1 MSNNNGVPQPPYNPD
16 GVPQPRYDTGKEQY
30 RQYQPG
36 QAQPMYQPEA
46 QQQGQPQP
54 EGQQRPEG
62 QQPSQ
67 PQPAQPQDAPT
78 QAFPTQAF
86 PAQHDPTQAFPLQQA
101 QHGNPNQPGY
111 PGHPGNPNQPGFPPP
126 GGPHPGQPTGPGQ
139 NPGDHNRKSLF
150 LILGGVAVVVI
161 IALVVAFTWLIPSLT
176 KPTAV
181 DSPSPSVTSSDEAS
195 DAAAEPSADPS
206 AEAEPSGDASA
217 STDIPAGA
225 IPLPSAWENFAGPS
239 NVPADGDPL
248 FSKWVT
254 GESSFQYL
262 AEWTHDESFGI
273 TKDPTTGEEIQK
285 KAQGTVETDG
295 DGIAL
300 AYAFFAESEEGKFG
314 KDPAEIKKALED
326 IEARYKGMTATEL
339 PQNLVGHKC
348 ASDFKTSMPEI
359 REFRRGA
366 AVVVGFTCTNARGEA
381 IQAVNLFS
389 VTPWGTPQMLGVSGH
404 KTYWDAHPGL
414 FEQLANSYRINK
426 WKMG

>member
-1 MSNNNGVPQPPYNPD
+1 MSNNNGTPQPPYNPD
-16 GVPQPRYDTGKEQY
+16 GVPQPRFDTGKDQY

-36 QAQPMYQPEA
+36 QTQPMYQPEA
-46 QQQGQPQP
+46 Q
-54 EGQQRPEG
+54 EG
-62 QQPSQ
+62 SV
-67 PQPAQPQDAPT
+67 QDAPT
-78 QAFPTQAF
+78 QAFPTQ
-86 PAQHDPTQAFPLQQA
+86 QNPTQAFPTQPGQSFNNPDGQYAETVHRYPQA
-101 QHGNPNQPGY
+101 DQGQPGY
-111 PGHPGNPNQPGFPPP
+111 PGYPAGPGY
-126 GGPHPGQPTGPGQ
+126 PGQPTGPGH
-139 NPGDHNRKSLF
+139 NPGDHNKKSLF
-150 LILGGVAVVVI
+150 FILGGVAVVVI
-161 IALVVAFTWLIPSLT
+161 IALVVAFTWLIPSMT

-181 DSPSPSVTSSDEAS
+181 ESPSVTSSDKAS
-195 DAAAEPSADPS
+195 DAAAEPT
-206 AEAEPSGDASA
+206 AEGEPSPDDVPP
-217 STDIPAGA
+217 TELPAGV
-225 IPLPSAWENFAGPS
+225 IPLPATWEELAGPS

-273 TKDPTTGEEIQK
+273 TKDPSTGEEIQK
-285 KAQGTVETDG
+285 RAQGTVETDG

-314 KDPAEIKKALED
+314 KDPAEIRKALAD

-348 ASDFKTSMPEI
+348 ASDFKTTMPEI
-359 REFRRGA
+359 REFRRGE
-366 AVVVGFTCTNARGEA
+366 AVVIGFTCTNARGEA

-404 KTYWDAHPGL
+404 KEYWDAHPGL
-414 FEQLANSYRINK
+414 FEQLGNSYRINK

>member
-1 MSNNNGVPQPPYNPD
+1 MSNNNGAPQPPYNPD
-16 GVPQPRYDTGKEQY
+16 GVPQPRYDTGQEPY

-36 QAQPMYQPEA
+36 QTQPIYQPEA
-46 QQQGQPQP
+46 QQPARPP
-54 EGQQRPEG
+54 EGQTEAL
-62 QQPSQ
+62 PS
-67 PQPAQPQDAPT
+67 
-78 QAFPTQAF
+78 
-86 PAQHDPTQAFPLQQA
+86 
-101 QHGNPNQPGY
+101 
-111 PGHPGNPNQPGFPPP
+111 QPGFPPP
-126 GGPHPGQPTGPGQ
+126 GGPYPGQPGEPGGSGQPGYPGGPYPGQPGGPGQ
-139 NPGDHNRKSLF
+139 NPGDHNKKSLF

-161 IALVVAFTWLIPSLT
+161 IALVVAFTWLIPAMT
-176 KPTAV
+176 KPVAV
-181 DSPSPSVTSSDEAS
+181 ESPSVTSSDAAS
-195 DAAAEPSADPS
+195 DAATEPSADPS
-206 AEAEPSGDASA
+206 TEAEPSGDASA

-225 IPLPSAWENFAGPS
+225 IPLPAGWDGLAGPS

-273 TKDPTTGEEIQK
+273 TKDPTSGEEIQK

-300 AYAFFAESEEGKFG
+300 AYAFFAESDEGKFG
-314 KDPAEIKKALED
+314 KDPKEVQAAIKD
-326 IEARYKGMTATEL
+326 IETRYKGMTATEL

-348 ASDFKTSMPEI
+348 TSDFKTSMPEI
-359 REFRRGA
+359 REFRRGE
-366 AVVVGFTCTNARGEA
+366 AVVIAFTCTNARGEA

-414 FEQLANSYRINK
+414 FEQLGNSYRINK
-426 WKMG
+426 WKMV

>member
-16 GVPQPRYDTGKEQY
+16 GVPQPRYDTGQGQY
-30 RQYQPG
+30 GQYQPG
-36 QAQPMYQPEA
+36 QTQPTY
-46 QQQGQPQP
+46 QP
-54 EGQQRPEG
+54 EGQTEAFPA
-62 QQPSQ
+62 QQP
-67 PQPAQPQDAPT
+67 
-78 QAFPTQAF
+78 PTQAF
-86 PAQHDPTQAFPLQQA
+86 PAASNTVPQ
-101 QHGNPNQPGY
+101 G
-111 PGHPGNPNQPGFPPP
+111 QPGFPPP
-126 GGPHPGQPTGPGQ
+126 GAGNPSQPGYPGQPGGPGQPGYPGQPGGPGQ

-161 IALVVAFTWLIPSLT
+161 IALVVAFTWLIPAMT

-181 DSPSPSVTSSDEAS
+181 ETPSVTSSDAAS
-195 DAAAEPSADPS
+195 DAAAEPSAEPS
-206 AEAEPSGDASA
+206 AEPEPSGDASA
-217 STDIPAGA
+217 STDMPADA
-225 IPLPSAWENFAGPS
+225 IPLPAVWEEFAGPT

-314 KDPAEIKKALED
+314 KDPAEVKKAIED

-348 ASDFKTSMPEI
+348 TSDFKTSMPEI

-366 AVVVGFTCTNARGEA
+366 AVVIGFTCTNARGEA

-404 KTYWDAHPGL
+404 KEYWDAHPGL

>member
-1 MSNNNGVPQPPYNPD
+1 MSSNNGAPQPPYNPD
-16 GVPQPRYDTGKEQY
+16 GVPQPRYDTGQGQY
-30 RQYQPG
+30 GQYQPG
-36 QAQPMYQPEA
+36 QTEA
-46 QQQGQPQP
+46 FPT
-54 EGQQRPEG
+54 
-62 QQPSQ
+62 QQP
-67 PQPAQPQDAPT
+67 
-78 QAFPTQAF
+78 PTQAF
-86 PAQHDPTQAFPLQQA
+86 PAQ
-101 QHGNPNQPGY
+101 PG
-111 PGHPGNPNQPGFPPP
+111 QPGFPPP
-126 GGPHPGQPTGPGQ
+126 GAGYPGQPGYPGGPSGPSGPGQ
-139 NPGDHNRKSLF
+139 NPGDHNKKSLF

-161 IALVVAFTWLIPSLT
+161 IALVVAFTWLIPSMT

-181 DSPSPSVTSSDEAS
+181 ENPAPSVTSSDEAS
-195 DAAAEPSADPS
+195 DAASEPSAEPS
-206 AEAEPSGDASA
+206 AEPSGDASA
-217 STDIPAGA
+217 SSDIPAGA
-225 IPLPSAWENFAGPS
+225 IPLPSVWEELAGPS

-314 KDPAEIKKALED
+314 KDPAEVKKAIQD

-348 ASDFKTSMPEI
+348 TSDFKTSMPEI

-366 AVVVGFTCTNARGEA
+366 AVVIGFTCTNARGEA

-404 KTYWDAHPGL
+404 KEYWDAHPGL

>member
-54 EGQQRPEG
+54 
-62 QQPSQ
+62 
-67 PQPAQPQDAPT
+67 AQPQDAPT

-86 PAQHDPTQAFPLQQA
+86 PARHDPTQAFPVQQA
-101 QHGNPNQPGY
+101 QH
-111 PGHPGNPNQPGFPPP
+111 GNPNQPGFPPP
-126 GGPHPGQPTGPGQ
+126 GGPYPGQPTGPGQ

-404 KTYWDAHPGL
+404 KTYWDAHAGL

>member
-1 MSNNNGVPQPPYNPD
+1 MSTNNGVPQPPYNPD
-16 GVPQPRYDTGKEQY
+16 GVPQPRYDTGQEQY

-36 QAQPMYQPEA
+36 QTQPMYQPEA
-46 QQQGQPQP
+46 QQPG
-54 EGQQRPEG
+54 
-62 QQPSQ
+62 
-67 PQPAQPQDAPT
+67 QPQDAPT
-78 QAFPTQAF
+78 QAFP
-86 PAQHDPTQAFPLQQA
+86 AQQDPTQAFPVQQ
-101 QHGNPNQPGY
+101 GQPGY
-111 PGHPGNPNQPGFPPP
+111 PGQPA
-126 GGPHPGQPTGPGQ
+126 GPGQ
-139 NPGDHNRKSLF
+139 NPDDHNKKSLF

-161 IALVVAFTWLIPSLT
+161 IALVVAFTWLIPSMT

-181 DSPSPSVTSSDEAS
+181 ESPSPSVTSSDEAS
-195 DAAAEPSADPS
+195 DAAAEPSA
-206 AEAEPSGDASA
+206 EAEPTGEASA

-225 IPLPSAWENFAGPS
+225 IPLPAAWEGLAGPS

-314 KDPAEIKKALED
+314 KDPAEIQKALKD

-359 REFRRGA
+359 REFRRGE
-366 AVVVGFTCTNARGEA
+366 AVVVSFTCTNARGEA
-381 IQAVNLFS
+381 IQAVNLFA

-404 KTYWDAHPGL
+404 KEYWDAHPGL
-414 FEQLANSYRINK
+414 MEQLANSYRINK
-426 WKMG
+426 WKLG

>member
-1 MSNNNGVPQPPYNPD
+1 MSNNNGAPQPPYNPNGAPQAYNPD
-16 GVPQPRYDTGKEQY
+16 GVPQPRYDTGQGQY
-30 RQYQPG
+30 RQYNPEQTQPL
-36 QAQPMYQPEA
+36 YQPEA
-46 QQQGQPQP
+46 QHQPGSQPGAQPQP
-54 EGQQRPEG
+54 GE
-62 QQPSQ
+62 
-67 PQPAQPQDAPT
+67 PT
-78 QAFPTQAF
+78 QAFPTQ
-86 PAQHDPTQAFPLQQA
+86 PGEPTQAFPAQSFQTQA
-101 QHGNPNQPGY
+101 FPAQGLPPQAY
-111 PGHPGNPNQPGFPPP
+111 PPQ
-126 GGPHPGQPTGPGQ
+126 T
-139 NPGDHNRKSLF
+139 PGDHNKKALF
-150 LILGGVAVVVI
+150 LILGGIAVVVI
-161 IALVVAFTWLIPSLT
+161 IAVVVVFAWLIPSVT
-176 KPTAV
+176 KPVAV
-181 DSPSPSVTSSDEAS
+181 DTPVPSASASEQPSEDAAGSSD
-195 DAAAEPSADPS
+195 EPSADPEQS
-206 AEAEPSGDASA
+206 SGASGV
-217 STDIPAGA
+217 PEGA
-225 IPLPSAWENFAGPS
+225 IPLPAVWEDFAGPS
-239 NVPADGDPL
+239 NVPADGDLL

-314 KDPAEIKKALED
+314 KEPSDVKKAIED

-348 ASDFKTSMPEI
+348 ASDFKTTMPEI

-366 AVVVGFTCTNARGEA
+366 AVVVGFTCTNARGEH

-404 KTYWDAHPGL
+404 KEYWDAHPGL

-426 WKMG
+426 WKMT

>member
-1 MSNNNGVPQPPYNPD
+1 MSNNNGIPQPPYNPD
-16 GVPQPRYDTGKEQY
+16 GVPQPRYDTGKDQY

-36 QAQPMYQPEA
+36 QTQPMYQPEA
-46 QQQGQPQP
+46 QQQGQPQDAP
-54 EGQQRPEG
+54 TQAG
-62 QQPSQ
+62 
-67 PQPAQPQDAPT
+67 QPQDAPT
-78 QAFPTQAF
+78 QAFP
-86 PAQHDPTQAFPLQQA
+86 AQHNPTQAFPVQQG
-101 QHGNPNQPGY
+101 QPQPGQPGY
-111 PGHPGNPNQPGFPPP
+111 PNQPGFPPP
-126 GGPHPGQPTGPGQ
+126 GAGYPGQPTGPGQPGDPNQPSGPGQ
-139 NPGDHNRKSLF
+139 NPGDHNKKSLF
-150 LILGGVAVVVI
+150 LILGGVAVVAS

-195 DAAAEPSADPS
+195 DAAAEPSTEAQPS
-206 AEAEPSGDASA
+206 TEAEPSGGASS

-285 KAQGTVETDG
+285 KAQGTAETDG

-381 IQAVNLFS
+381 IQAVNLFA

-404 KTYWDAHPGL
+404 KEYWDAHPGL

>member
-1 MSNNNGVPQPPYNPD
+1 MSNNNGVPQPPHNPD
-16 GVPQPRYDTGKEQY
+16 GVPQPRYDTGKDQY
-30 RQYQPG
+30 SQYQPG
-36 QAQPMYQPEA
+36 QTQPMYQPEA
-46 QQQGQPQP
+46 QTEAFPSQPGHPDGEYAETVHHYPHAQQQGQPGNP
-54 EGQQRPEG
+54 GQQG
-62 QQPSQ
+62 
-67 PQPAQPQDAPT
+67 
-78 QAFPTQAF
+78 
-86 PAQHDPTQAFPLQQA
+86 
-101 QHGNPNQPGY
+101 
-111 PGHPGNPNQPGFPPP
+111 QPGFPPP
-126 GGPHPGQPTGPGQ
+126 GGGYPGQPAYPGQPGGPGGPGQ
-139 NPGDHNRKSLF
+139 NPGDHNKKSLF

-161 IALVVAFTWLIPSLT
+161 IALVVTFTWLVPSMT

-181 DSPSPSVTSSDEAS
+181 DTPMPSVTSSEEAS
-195 DAAAEPSADPS
+195 EAAAEPSA
-206 AEAEPSGDASA
+206 EPSGEASA
-217 STDIPAGA
+217 SSEIPADA
-225 IPLPSAWENFAGPS
+225 IPLPAGWDELAGPS

-273 TKDPTTGEEIQK
+273 TKDPTTGVEIQK
-285 KAQGTVETDG
+285 KAQGTVEADG

-314 KDPAEIKKALED
+314 KDPAEIKKAIQD
-326 IEARYKGMTATEL
+326 IETRYKGMTATEL

-348 ASDFKTSMPEI
+348 TSGFKTTMPEI

-366 AVVVGFTCTNARGEA
+366 AVVIGFTCINARSEE
-381 IQAVNLFS
+381 IQAVNLFT

-414 FEQLANSYRINK
+414 FEQLGNSYRINK

>member
-16 GVPQPRYDTGKEQY
+16 GVPQPRYDTGKDQY
-30 RQYQPG
+30 SQYQPG
-36 QAQPMYQPEA
+36 QGQPGQTQPLYQPEA
-46 QQQGQPQP
+46 RT
-54 EGQQRPEG
+54 E
-62 QQPSQ
+62 
-67 PQPAQPQDAPT
+67 
-78 QAFPTQAF
+78 AF
-86 PAQHDPTQAFPLQQA
+86 PAQQQPNQPQQHPDGEYAETVHRYPQA
-101 QHGNPNQPGY
+101 QQGQPGY
-111 PGHPGNPNQPGFPPP
+111 PGQPGGTNYP
-126 GGPHPGQPTGPGQ
+126 GGPVGPGQ
-139 NPGDHNRKSLF
+139 NPGEHNKKSLF

-161 IALVVAFTWLIPSLT
+161 IALVVTFTWLIPSMT

-181 DSPSPSVTSSDEAS
+181 DTPQPSVTSSEDAS
-195 DAAAEPSADPS
+195 EAAAEPSA
-206 AEAEPSGDASA
+206 EPSGEASA
-217 STDIPAGA
+217 SSEIPADA
-225 IPLPSAWENFAGPS
+225 IPLPAVWNDLLGPS

-273 TKDPTTGEEIQK
+273 TKDPSTGEEIQK

-300 AYAFFAESEEGKFG
+300 AYAFFAESEEGKYG
-314 KDPAEIKKALED
+314 KDPEEVKKAIQA
-326 IEARYKGMTATEL
+326 IEARFKGLTATEL

-348 ASDFKTSMPEI
+348 TSDFKTSMPEI

-366 AVVVGFTCTNARGEA
+366 AVVIGFTCTNARGEA

-404 KTYWDAHPGL
+404 KEYWDAHPGL
-414 FEQLANSYRINK
+414 FEQLGNSYRINK
-426 WKMG
+426 WKMV

>member
-1 MSNNNGVPQPPYNPD
+1 MSNNNGAPQPPFNPD
-16 GVPQPRYDTGKEQY
+16 GVPQPRYDTGQGQY
-30 RQYQPG
+30 GQGQYQPNGG
-36 QAQPMYQPEA
+36 QTE
-46 QQQGQPQP
+46 
-54 EGQQRPEG
+54 
-62 QQPSQ
+62 
-67 PQPAQPQDAPT
+67 
-78 QAFPTQAF
+78 AFPTQQ
-86 PAQHDPTQAFPLQQA
+86 PPTQAYPTQQPPTQAYPTQQQA
-101 QHGNPNQPGY
+101 NQQGNPDGEYAETVHRYPQPQQD
-111 PGHPGNPNQPGFPPP
+111 QPGFPPP
-126 GGPHPGQPTGPGQ
+126 GAGYPGQPGGPGQ
-139 NPGDHNRKSLF
+139 NPGDHNKKSLF

-161 IALVVAFTWLIPSLT
+161 IALVVAFTWLIPAMT

-181 DSPSPSVTSSDEAS
+181 ESPAPSVTSSDEAS
-195 DAAAEPSADPS
+195 EAAAEPSAEPS
-206 AEAEPSGDASA
+206 TQPSGDSSA
-217 STDIPAGA
+217 SSGMPAGA
-225 IPLPSAWENFAGPS
+225 IPLPAVWEQLAGPA

-248 FSKWVT
+248 FNKWVT

-314 KDPAEIKKALED
+314 KDPAEIKKAIQD
-326 IEARYKGMTATEL
+326 IEARYKGMSATEL

-348 ASDFKTSMPEI
+348 ASNFKTSMPEI

-366 AVVVGFTCTNARGEA
+366 AVVIGFTCTNARGEA

-404 KTYWDAHPGL
+404 KEYWDAHPGL

>member
-1 MSNNNGVPQPPYNPD
+1 MSNNNGAPQPPYNPD
-16 GVPQPRYDTGKEQY
+16 GVPQPRYDTGQGQY
-30 RQYQPG
+30 GQYQPG
-36 QAQPMYQPEA
+36 QTQPMYQPEA
-46 QQQGQPQP
+46 QRQDAQQG
-54 EGQQRPEG
+54 
-62 QQPSQ
+62 
-67 PQPAQPQDAPT
+67 
-78 QAFPTQAF
+78 
-86 PAQHDPTQAFPLQQA
+86 
-101 QHGNPNQPGY
+101 
-111 PGHPGNPNQPGFPPP
+111 QPGFPPP
-126 GGPHPGQPTGPGQ
+126 GAAYPGQPGYPDGPGGPVGPGGPGQ
-139 NPGDHNRKSLF
+139 NPGDHNKKSLF

-161 IALVVAFTWLIPSLT
+161 IALVVAFTWLIPSMT

-181 DSPSPSVTSSDEAS
+181 ETPAPSVTSSDEAS
-195 DAAAEPSADPS
+195 EAASEPS
-206 AEAEPSGDASA
+206 AEPSGDASA
-217 STDIPAGA
+217 SSDIPAGA
-225 IPLPSAWENFAGPS
+225 IPLPAVWEELAGPS

-262 AEWTHDESFGI
+262 AEWTQDESFGI

-285 KAQGTVETDG
+285 KAQGTVEADG

-300 AYAFFAESEEGKFG
+300 AYAFFAESGEGKFG
-314 KDPAEIKKALED
+314 KDPEEVKKAIQD

-348 ASDFKTSMPEI
+348 TSDFKTSMPEI

-366 AVVVGFTCTNARGEA
+366 AVVIGFTCTNARGEA

>member
-1 MSNNNGVPQPPYNPD
+1 MSNDNGAPQPPYNPN
-16 GVPQPRYDTGKEQY
+16 GVPQPRYGSGQEPY

-36 QAQPMYQPEA
+36 QTQPIYQPEE
-46 QQQGQPQP
+46 QQPGQPQ
-54 EGQQRPEG
+54 
-62 QQPSQ
+62 QP
-67 PQPAQPQDAPT
+67 PT
-78 QAFPTQAF
+78 QAFPTQQYPAQPGNPTQQYPAQAF
-86 PAQHDPTQAFPLQQA
+86 PAQ
-101 QHGNPNQPGY
+101 PGY
-111 PGHPGNPNQPGFPPP
+111 SGQPDNP
-126 GGPHPGQPTGPGQ
+126 GGPHQG
-139 NPGDHNRKSLF
+139 PGDHNKKSLF

-161 IALVVAFTWLIPSLT
+161 IALVVAFTWLIPSMT
-176 KPTAV
+176 KPVAENTPA
-181 DSPSPSVTSSDEAS
+181 PLATSSNEAS
-195 DAAAEPSADPS
+195 EAAAEPS

-217 STDIPAGA
+217 STDMPAGA
-225 IPLPSAWENFAGPS
+225 IPLPAVWEQLAGPS

-285 KAQGTVETDG
+285 RAQGTVETDA

-314 KDPAEIKKALED
+314 KNPEDVKKAIKD
-326 IEARYKGMTATEL
+326 IEARYKNMTATEL

-348 ASDFKTSMPEI
+348 ASDFKTSMPEA

-366 AVVVGFTCTNARGEA
+366 AVVVGFTCNNARGEA

-404 KTYWDAHPGL
+404 KEYWDAHPGL

>member
-16 GVPQPRYDTGKEQY
+16 GVPQPRYDTGQGQY
-30 RQYQPG
+30 GQYQPG
-36 QAQPMYQPEA
+36 QTQPTY
-46 QQQGQPQP
+46 QP
-54 EGQQRPEG
+54 EGQTEAFPA
-62 QQPSQ
+62 QQP
-67 PQPAQPQDAPT
+67 
-78 QAFPTQAF
+78 PTQAF
-86 PAQHDPTQAFPLQQA
+86 PAASNTVPQ
-101 QHGNPNQPGY
+101 G
-111 PGHPGNPNQPGFPPP
+111 QPGFPPP
-126 GGPHPGQPTGPGQ
+126 GAGNPSQPGYPGQPGGPGQPGYPGQPGGPGQ

-161 IALVVAFTWLIPSLT
+161 IALVVAFTWLIPAMT

-181 DSPSPSVTSSDEAS
+181 ETPSVTSSDAAS
-195 DAAAEPSADPS
+195 DAAAEPSAEPS
-206 AEAEPSGDASA
+206 AESEPSGDASA
-217 STDIPAGA
+217 STDMPADA
-225 IPLPSAWENFAGPS
+225 IPLPAVWEEFAGPT

-314 KDPAEIKKALED
+314 KDPAEVKKAIED

-348 ASDFKTSMPEI
+348 TSDFKTSMPEI

-366 AVVVGFTCTNARGEA
+366 AVVIGFTCTNARGEA

-404 KTYWDAHPGL
+404 KEYWDAHPGL

>member
-1 MSNNNGVPQPPYNPD
+1 MSNNNGAPQPPYNPD
-16 GVPQPRYDTGKEQY
+16 GVPQPRYDTGQGQY
-30 RQYQPG
+30 GQYKPGQGQPGQYQPG
-36 QAQPMYQPEA
+36 EGQPGEGQTEAFPTQQPPTQAYPAQPYPTQAYPTQQQANQPGHPDGEYAETVHRYPEA
-46 QQQGQPQP
+46 QQGPSA
-54 EGQQRPEG
+54 QQ
-62 QQPSQ
+62 
-67 PQPAQPQDAPT
+67 D
-78 QAFPTQAF
+78 
-86 PAQHDPTQAFPLQQA
+86 
-101 QHGNPNQPGY
+101 QPGY
-111 PGHPGNPNQPGFPPP
+111 PGAGYPAQPG
-126 GGPHPGQPTGPGQ
+126 GPGQ

-161 IALVVAFTWLIPSLT
+161 IALVVAFTWLIPSMT

-181 DSPSPSVTSSDEAS
+181 ESPSPSVTSSDEAS
-195 DAAAEPSADPS
+195 DAAAEPSAEPS
-206 AEAEPSGDASA
+206 SEPSGEASA
-217 STDIPAGA
+217 SSTMPAGA
-225 IPLPSAWENFAGPS
+225 IPLPSVWEQLAGPS

-248 FSKWVT
+248 FNRWVT

-314 KDPAEIKKALED
+314 KDPVEVKKAIQD
-326 IEARYKGMTATEL
+326 IEARYKGMSATEL

-348 ASDFKTSMPEI
+348 ASNFKTSMPEI

-366 AVVVGFTCTNARGEA
+366 AVVVGFTCANARGEA

-404 KTYWDAHPGL
+404 KEYWDAHPGL

>member
-1 MSNNNGVPQPPYNPD
+1 MSNDNGAPQPPYNPN
-16 GVPQPRYDTGKEQY
+16 GVPQPRYGSGQEPY

-36 QAQPMYQPEA
+36 QTQPIYQPE
-46 QQQGQPQP
+46 
-54 EGQQRPEG
+54 E
-62 QQPSQ
+62 QQPGQSQ
-67 PQPAQPQDAPT
+67 QPPT
-78 QAFPTQAF
+78 QAFPTQQY
-86 PAQHDPTQAFPLQQA
+86 PAQPDNPTQQYPAQPRNPTQQYPA
-101 QHGNPNQPGY
+101 QPGY
-111 PGHPGNPNQPGFPPP
+111 PGQPGNPG
-126 GGPHPGQPTGPGQ
+126 GPGQ
-139 NPGDHNRKSLF
+139 NPGDHNKKSLF

-161 IALVVAFTWLIPSLT
+161 IALVVAFTWLIPSMT
-176 KPTAV
+176 KPVAENTPA
-181 DSPSPSVTSSDEAS
+181 PSVTSSDEAS
-195 DAAAEPSADPS
+195 EAAAEPS

-217 STDIPAGA
+217 STDMPAGA
-225 IPLPSAWENFAGPS
+225 IPLPAVWEQLAGPS

-285 KAQGTVETDG
+285 RAQGTVETDA

-314 KDPAEIKKALED
+314 KNPEDVKKAIKD
-326 IEARYKGMTATEL
+326 IEARYKNMTATEL

-348 ASDFKTSMPEI
+348 ASDFKTSMPEA

-366 AVVVGFTCTNARGEA
+366 AVVVGFTCNNARGEA

-404 KTYWDAHPGL
+404 KEYWDAHPGL

>member
-1 MSNNNGVPQPPYNPD
+1 MSNNNGAPQPPYNPD
-16 GVPQPRYDTGKEQY
+16 GVPQPRYDTGQEQY

-36 QAQPMYQPEA
+36 QTHPLYQPEV
-46 QQQGQPQP
+46 
-54 EGQQRPEG
+54 
-62 QQPSQ
+62 QQPGPSQ
-67 PQPAQPQDAPT
+67 DGQTQAFPTQQPPT
-78 QAFPTQAF
+78 QAFPTQ
-86 PAQHDPTQAFPLQQA
+86 QT
-101 QHGNPNQPGY
+101 
-111 PGHPGNPNQPGFPPP
+111 QPGFPGQAGFPS
-126 GGPHPGQPTGPGQ
+126 GPNQ
-139 NPGDHNRKSLF
+139 NPGDHNKKSLL

-161 IALVVAFTWLIPSLT
+161 IALVVAFTWLIPAMT
-176 KPTAV
+176 KPVAV
-181 DSPSPSVTSSDEAS
+181 ESPSVTSSEAAS
-195 DAAAEPSADPS
+195 EAAAEPSGDPS

-225 IPLPSAWENFAGPS
+225 VPLPAGWDELAGPS

-273 TKDPTTGEEIQK
+273 TKDPTSGEEIQK
-285 KAQGTVETDG
+285 KAQGTVEADG

-300 AYAFFAESEEGKFG
+300 AYAFFAESDEGKFG
-314 KDPAEIKKALED
+314 NDPKEIQAAIKD
-326 IEARYKGMTATEL
+326 IETRYKGMTATEL

-348 ASDFKTSMPEI
+348 TSDFKTTMPEI
-359 REFRRGA
+359 REFRRGE
-366 AVVVGFTCTNARGEA
+366 AVVIGLTCINARGEA

-404 KTYWDAHPGL
+404 KAYWDLHPGL
-414 FEQLANSYRINK
+414 FEQLGNSYRINK

>member
-1 MSNNNGVPQPPYNPD
+1 MSNNNGAPQPPYNPD

-36 QAQPMYQPEA
+36 QTQPMYQPEA
-46 QQQGQPQP
+46 QQPAQP
-54 EGQQRPEG
+54 
-62 QQPSQ
+62 
-67 PQPAQPQDAPT
+67 PAQPQEGRTEAFPT
-78 QAFPTQAF
+78 QQPPTQAF
-86 PAQHDPTQAFPLQQA
+86 PAQGNQSPHGHPDGVYAETVHRYPQAD
-101 QHGNPNQPGY
+101 PNQPGY
-111 PGHPGNPNQPGFPPP
+111 PGGPN
-126 GGPHPGQPTGPGQ
+126 Q

-150 LILGGVAVVVI
+150 FILGGVAVVVI
-161 IALVVAFTWLIPSLT
+161 IALVVAFTWLIPAMT
-176 KPTAV
+176 KPVAV
-181 DSPSPSVTSSDEAS
+181 ETPSVTSSEEAS
-195 DAAAEPSADPS
+195 DAAAEPS
-206 AEAEPSGDASA
+206 AEPSGDASA
-217 STDIPAGA
+217 STDLPAGA
-225 IPLPSAWENFAGPS
+225 IPLPAVWEGFAGPT

-273 TKDPTTGEEIQK
+273 TKDPSTGEEIQK

-314 KDPAEIKKALED
+314 KDPAEVKAAIQD
-326 IEARYKGMTATEL
+326 IEARYKEMTATEL

-348 ASDFKTSMPEI
+348 TSDFKTSMPEV

-366 AVVVGFTCTNARGEA
+366 AVVVSFTCNNARGEA

-404 KTYWDAHPGL
+404 KEYWDAHPGL
-414 FEQLANSYRINK
+414 FEQLGNSYRINK

>member
-16 GVPQPRYDTGKEQY
+16 GVPQPRYETGQEQY

-36 QAQPMYQPEA
+36 QTQPMYRPEA
-46 QQQGQPQP
+46 Q
-54 EGQQRPEG
+54 E
-62 QQPSQ
+62 QQPPLTQSAAPGQ
-67 PQPAQPQDAPT
+67 DGQTQALPAQQ
-78 QAFPTQAF
+78 FPTQQGHPDGEFAETVHRY
-86 PAQHDPTQAFPLQQA
+86 PQA
-101 QHGNPNQPGY
+101 QQG
-111 PGHPGNPNQPGFPPP
+111 QPGFPPP
-126 GGPHPGQPTGPGQ
+126 GSGYPGQPGYPDQQASGQPGYPGQ
-139 NPGDHNRKSLF
+139 PGGPSQGPGDHNKKALF
-150 LILGGVAVVVI
+150 LILGGIAVVVI
-161 IALVVAFTWLIPSLT
+161 IALVVVFAWLIPSVT
-176 KPTAV
+176 KPVAV
-181 DSPSPSVTSSDEAS
+181 ETPVPSTSASDGAS
-195 DAAAEPSADPS
+195 DAAAEPSNEPS
-206 AEAEPSGDASA
+206 ADATA
-217 STDIPAGA
+217 SSEIPEGA
-225 IPLPSAWENFAGPS
+225 IPLPSVWEEFAGPT

-285 KAQGTVETDG
+285 KAQGTVEADG

-300 AYAFFAESEEGKFG
+300 AYAFFAESDEGKFG
-314 KDPAEIKKALED
+314 KDPKEIKAAIED

-348 ASDFKTSMPEI
+348 TSDFKTSMPEI

-366 AVVVGFTCTNARGEA
+366 AVVIGFTCTNARGEE

-414 FEQLANSYRINK
+414 MEQLANSYRINK
-426 WKMG
+426 WKMV

>member
-16 GVPQPRYDTGKEQY
+16 GVPQPRYDTGQEQY

-36 QAQPMYQPEA
+36 QTQPMYQPEA
-46 QQQGQPQP
+46 QGQ
-54 EGQQRPEG
+54 EGQ
-62 QQPSQ
+62 
-67 PQPAQPQDAPT
+67 T
-78 QAFPTQAF
+78 QAFPTQPAATQAF
-86 PAQHDPTQAFPLQQA
+86 PAQQFPTQQGYPDGEYAETVHRYPQTQQ
-101 QHGNPNQPGY
+101 GQPGY
-111 PGHPGNPNQPGFPPP
+111 PGQPGYLGQP
-126 GGPHPGQPTGPGQ
+126 GGPSQG
-139 NPGDHNRKSLF
+139 PGDHNKKALF

-161 IALVVAFTWLIPSLT
+161 IALVVVFAWLIPSVT
-176 KPTAV
+176 KPVAV
-181 DSPSPSVTSSDEAS
+181 ESPVPSASASDEAS
-195 DAAAEPSADPS
+195 DAAAEPSDDPS
-206 AEAEPSGDASA
+206 GEASA
-217 STDIPAGA
+217 SSEIPEGA
-225 IPLPSAWENFAGPS
+225 IPLPSVWEKFAGPT

-285 KAQGTVETDG
+285 KAQGTVEADG

-300 AYAFFAESEEGKFG
+300 AYAFFAESDEGKFG
-314 KDPAEIKKALED
+314 KDPKEIKAAIED

-348 ASDFKTSMPEI
+348 TSDFKTSMPEI

-366 AVVVGFTCTNARGEA
+366 AVVIGFTCTNARGEE
-381 IQAVNLFS
+381 IQAANLFS

-414 FEQLANSYRINK
+414 MEQLANSYRINK
-426 WKMG
+426 WKMV